1 MQGNRQE
8 RCKSFEWYRDS
19 ISKLRDAIP
28 DLSLSTDIIIGF
40 SDESTKDF
48 EETMQLI
55 EDIKFD
61 TIYSFKYSIRP
72 GTPGEL
78 MDSHVNEDVAL
89 DRLHKLQSRQRE
101 ISLENNLKQV
111 NKSYKVLVESES
123 KNNPNEF
130 FGRTSQNK
138 AVYIKNINKESIGKI
153 LDITKKEAFQNSFI
167 GEPT

>member
-1 MQGNRQE
+1 
-8 RCKSFEWYRDS
+8 
-19 ISKLRDAIP
+19 
-28 DLSLSTDIIIGF
+28 
-40 SDESTKDF
+40 
-48 EETMQLI
+48 
-55 EDIKFD
+55 
-61 TIYSFKYSIRP
+61 
-72 GTPGEL
+72 

-111 NKSYKVLVESES
+111 NKSYKVLIESES

-167 GEPT
+167 GEPTWKQKILTE